1 VPEPDGGAEPGSRVS
16 SRAIEWRCKVFTAP
30 AKALRADRRGDT
42 PVGVLTESF
51 LSSDERPS
59 SKRAADAV
67 LASALGKAAE
77 MATKPT
83 LEPTESPVPGVIP
96 EPSRVQDDSAPAKA
110 RATTEAVPSRPGLAG
125 RLLGVLRGD
134 KYMADAYPPPKE
146 R

>member
-1 VPEPDGGAEPGSRVS
+1 MP
-16 SRAIEWRCKVFTAP
+16 W
-30 AKALRADRRGDT
+30 
-42 PVGVLTESF
+42 
-51 LSSDERPS
+51 
-59 SKRAADAV
+59 